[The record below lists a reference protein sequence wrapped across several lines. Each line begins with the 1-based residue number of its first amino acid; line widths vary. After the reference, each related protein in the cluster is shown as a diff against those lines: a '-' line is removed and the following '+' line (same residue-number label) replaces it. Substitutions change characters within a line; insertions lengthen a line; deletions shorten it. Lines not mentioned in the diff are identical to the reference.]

1 MSASSPD
8 YTLRGAERDNA
19 PVSQPNVFVDP
30 GPISRPCRVG
40 KTSKASNERWVG
52 MPCEI
57 IVQIPDGVK
66 NNLPVHT

>member
-1 MSASSPD
+1 VSASSPD
-8 YTLRGAERDNA
+8 YALRGAERDNA

-57 IVQIPDGVK
+57 IVQLPDGVK
-66 NNLPVHT
+66 NNLSKHT